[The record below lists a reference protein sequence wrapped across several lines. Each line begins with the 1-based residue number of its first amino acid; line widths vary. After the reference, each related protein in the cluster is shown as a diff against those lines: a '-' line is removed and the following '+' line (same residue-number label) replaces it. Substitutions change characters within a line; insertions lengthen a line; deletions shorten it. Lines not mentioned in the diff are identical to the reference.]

1 MARRTRA
8 LALFPMGLALLLG
21 ACASGTA
28 RGPARPLA
36 EVPAG
41 IPAPTVRVETP
52 ALPSLET
59 TVLDPGEDGLAGLDE
74 LFAGAPPV
82 TLNVEDAPLEEVL
95 RVLSEAS
102 GRSLVLAPG
111 IDTRVSA
118 SFHEAP
124 IPRILRV
131 LLGDRGLGVRAEG
144 NLVRV
149 VPAPLSTVAFHLSLP
164 DLANAGDEGA
174 AAGGPSSTTWK
185 TIDEA
190 VHLVLSPR
198 GEVHLDPEGSLLIVR
213 DVPARIDRVRKVLE
227 ETIAP
232 RRRQVTIEASILEV
246 ALDDGLSYGIDWSA
260 PDLLATISGSRV
272 TGAFATRLVQDEG
285 VVTFSIDSHKL
296 SALFKA
302 LRERGQL
309 EVLSAP
315 RLTTLNRV
323 PARIAITEEIPYYT
337 SDFSAVGQEPIQSIQ
352 VEFREA
358 GVVLEVTPI
367 VASTGEVTLLLHP
380 KVTELTG
387 WTPALPNLPPNPILD
402 VREVTT
408 TVRAT
413 HGQSV
418 VLAGLIRNRFHEQ
431 GREVP
436 GLGQAPG
443 IGAAFRNISQTA
455 ERTELVIVITP
466 VVTNADWQRR
476 AVEKGLGDIEKLR
489 RPFTPGP
496 VRGILRGRVP

>member
-1 MARRTRA
+1 MGRRAMTTVAVVAA
-8 LALFPMGLALLLG
+8 LALAG
-21 ACASGTA
+21 CASGTG

-36 EVPAG
+36 RVPAG
-41 IPAPTVRVETP
+41 IPAPEVRVEAP
-52 ALPSLET
+52 AIPAVQA
-59 TVLDPGEDGLAGLDE
+59 TVLDPGDDGLARLDE
-74 LFAGAPPV
+74 LFAGTPPV
-82 TLNVEDAPLEEVL
+82 TLNVEDAPIEEVL
-95 RVLSEAS
+95 RVVGEAS
-102 GRSLVLAPG
+102 GRSLVVAPG
-111 IDTRVSA
+111 VEARVSA

-124 IPRILRV
+124 IARILRTV
-131 LLGDRGLGVRAEG
+131 LGQLGLGIRARGDVVRI
-144 NLVRV
+144 
-149 VPAPLSTVAFHLSLP
+149 VPAPLSTVAYHLSLP
-164 DLANAGDEGA
+164 DLAS
-174 AAGGPSSTTWK
+174 AGGGRAVAGTPSAATWRAL
-185 TIDEA
+185 EQA
-190 VHLVLSPR
+190 VRMVLSPR
-198 GEVHLDPEGSLLIVR
+198 GEIHVDPDGSLLIVR
-213 DVPARIDRVRKVLE
+213 DVPGRQERVRRILE

-246 ALDDGLSYGIDWSA
+246 ALDDGMSYGIDWSA

-272 TGAFATRLVQDEG
+272 TGALATHLVQDQG
-285 VVTFSIDSHKL
+285 VVSFSIDSHKL
-296 SALFKA
+296 SALFEA

-367 VASTGEVTLLLHP
+367 VSAAGEVTLLLHP

-408 TVRAT
+408 TVRAG

-431 GREVP
+431 RREVP
-436 GLGQAPG
+436 GLGRAPG
-443 IGAAFRNISQTA
+443 IGAAFRNLSQSA

-466 VVTNADWQRR
+466 VVADADWQRR
-476 AVEKGLGDIEKLR
+476 AVEKGLEEIEKLR

>member
-1 MARRTRA
+1 MASRKRTLSL
-8 LALFPMGLALLLG
+8 LAAVLGLLLG

-36 EVPAG
+36 RVPSG
-41 IPAPTVRVETP
+41 IPAPAVRVEAP
-52 ALPSLET
+52 ALPSLEE
-59 TVLDPGEDGLAGLDE
+59 TVLEPGNDGLERLDE
-74 LFAGAPPV
+74 IFAGAPPV

-95 RVLSEAS
+95 RALSEAS
-102 GRSLVLAPG
+102 GRSLLLAPG
-111 IDTRVSA
+111 VEARVSA
-118 SFHEAP
+118 SFHETP
-124 IPRILRV
+124 IPRILRA

-144 NLVRV
+144 NLVRIE
-149 VPAPLSTVAFHLSLP
+149 PAPLSTVAFHLSLP
-164 DLANAGDEGA
+164 DMAAAGSEKA
-174 AAGGPSSTTWK
+174 AAGGPSPATWK
-185 TIDEA
+185 TIGDA
-190 VHLVLSPR
+190 VKLVLSSR
-198 GEVHLDPEGSLLIVR
+198 GEVHLDPAGSLLIVR
-213 DVPARIDRVRKVLE
+213 DVPARIERVRKVLE
-227 ETIAP
+227 ETVAP

-272 TGAFATRLVQDEG
+272 TGRIATNLVQDRG
-285 VVTFSIDSHKL
+285 VVTFAIDSHKL
-296 SALFKA
+296 SALFRA
-302 LRERGQL
+302 LRDRGQL

-408 TVRAT
+408 TVRAV

-418 VLAGLIRNRFHEQ
+418 VLAGLIRNRFQEQ
-431 GREVP
+431 RQEVP
-436 GLGQAPG
+436 GLGRAPG
-443 IGAAFRNISQTA
+443 VGAAFRNLSQSG

-466 VVTNADWQRR
+466 VVADAEWQRR
-476 AVEKGLGDIEKLR
+476 ALKKGLDDIEELR